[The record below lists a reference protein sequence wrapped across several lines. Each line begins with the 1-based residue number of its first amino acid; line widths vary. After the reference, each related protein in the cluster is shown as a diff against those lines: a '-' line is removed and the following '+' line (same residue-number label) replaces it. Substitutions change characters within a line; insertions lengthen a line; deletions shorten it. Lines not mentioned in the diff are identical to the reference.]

1 MIWIGYLMINRAG
14 AVPRPI
20 LIAIAD
26 LKASTAA
33 LKVGTKPVLDSRRRN
48 AYSKIELSHLK
59 IPLD

>member
-1 MIWIGYLMINRAG
+1 MINRGG

-33 LKVGTKPVLDSRRRN
+33 LKVPAGLNLTPWRSG
-48 AYSKIELSHLK
+48 SISSPG
-59 IPLD
+59 PLD